1 MTKQSGLGDQ
11 LFISGVDIGADIS
24 QIGGLSTPR
33 ETLPATNITQSAMA
47 RMFGKRDGQAEFT
60 AYFNDDA
67 ASTHVTLK
75 ALPRTDV
82 HLMYLRGTTV
92 GGGSVGMVGKQVNY
106 DPQRGDDGSFLFG
119 VNALANAYGI
129 DWCQQLTAG
138 KITHASATNG
148 ATLDTTAAVGATAFG
163 FQAYLQVFSVAS
175 GTVEFTIEDSANGT
189 DWLALADGE
198 FTDATDQ
205 TVQRI
210 QSSSA
215 TATVR
220 RYLRIVTSG
229 TFTDAVFAVSINKNL
244 ALRAL

>member
-1 MTKQSGLGDQ
+1 MTKSSGLGDQ
-11 LFISGVDIGADIS
+11 LFISGVDIGADINS
-24 QIGGLSTPR
+24 IAGLSTPR

-82 HLMYLRGTTV
+82 HMMYLRGTTL
-92 GGGSVGMVGKQVNY
+92 GNGSIGMVGKQVNY
-106 DPQRGDDGSFLFG
+106 DPNRGDDGQFLFG
-119 VNALANAYGI
+119 VSALANAYGI
-129 DWCQQLTAG
+129 DWCRQLTAG
-138 KITHASATNG
+138 KVTHASATNVTSID
-148 ATLDTTAAVGATAFG
+148 TLASAAFG
-163 FQAYLQVFSVAS
+163 FQAYLQVFSVGS
-175 GTVEFTIEDSANGT
+175 GTATITIEDSANNT
-189 DWLALADGE
+189 DFAAVTNGA
-198 FTDATDQ
+198 FTNVTAS
-205 TVQRI
+205 TVERI

-220 RYLRIVTSG
+220 RYVRVATSG
-229 TFTDAVFAVSINKNL
+229 VFTNLVFAVGINKNE